1 MTCRNFKDYTVWQEA
16 MNLAC
21 KIYELIRKLPNE
33 ERFALC
39 DQILQKAKEE
49 EAIKSLFVF

>member
-21 KIYELIRKLPNE
+21 KIYELIRNYLTKKDL
-33 ERFALC
+33 
-39 DQILQKAKEE
+39 
-49 EAIKSLFVF
+49 LFVIK